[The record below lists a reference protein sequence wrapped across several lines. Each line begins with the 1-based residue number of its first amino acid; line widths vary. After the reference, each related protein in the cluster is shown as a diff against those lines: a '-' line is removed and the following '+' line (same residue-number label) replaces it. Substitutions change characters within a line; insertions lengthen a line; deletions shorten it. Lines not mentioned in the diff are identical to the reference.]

1 MSGAEYRLR
10 VTRTRQVV
18 ALAIAL
24 VVWLTAAPAA
34 RASFPGSDGLLLFMS
49 DGDLFLVRADGTG
62 LRPLTSGTFLDEHP
76 SWSADGKLIAFVR
89 DGVIHTMWADGTHI
103 RSTGVVGFS
112 PRWYPD
118 RTRIAFWNIEGVWTM
133 RPSGRGRRLI
143 FETRFGPGFEQAYRH
158 PVYSVDGNLAV
169 SFSEFTTDSSF
180 VDILVESP
188 PPLNLCEFDPERAD
202 WSPDGRMLA
211 VTGFDGTICL
221 TDGRTATVLPDVFSF
236 QVAWSPEGD
245 RLALRG
251 GEIIDLE
258 GNVLGQLPLLPIQVL
273 DWQPRCTATGTPG
286 DDVLSGTDGD
296 DVICGLGGDDSLFG
310 LEGSDVV
317 YGGSG
322 DDYLNGGPGD
332 DLLYGGFQADRL
344 FGRGGDDFVSA
355 GPGPDVRCNGG
366 SGTDRAEGCEL
377 TARIP

>member
-1 MSGAEYRLR
+1 M
-10 VTRTRQVV
+10 
-18 ALAIAL
+18 ALGLILIAL
-24 VVWLTAAPAA
+24 LVAAPVA
-34 RASFPGSDGLLLFMS
+34 RASFPGSDGLLVFMF
-49 DGDLFLVRADGTG
+49 DGDLYLVRADGTG
-62 LRPLTSGTFLDEHP
+62 LRPLTSGSFLDEHP

-103 RSTGVVGFS
+103 RDTGVAGQG

-118 RTRIAFWNIEGVWTM
+118 RTRIVFWNLEGIWTM
-133 RPSGRGRRLI
+133 RPNGQGRRLI
-143 FETRFGPGFEQAYRH
+143 LETRVGPDFQHMYRH
-158 PVYSVDGNLAV
+158 PTWSVDGNLAV
-169 SFSEFTTDSSF
+169 SLIEFTTDSSF
-180 VDILVESP
+180 VDIIVESP
-188 PPLNLCEFDPERAD
+188 PSNACEFDPERAE

-221 TDGRTATVLPDVFSF
+221 TDGTTMRVLPDVFAF

-245 RLALRG
+245 RLALSSG
-251 GEIIDLE
+251 AVIDLDGDLVAE
-258 GNVLGQLPLLPIQVL
+258 LPLPIQVL
-273 DWQPRCTATGTPG
+273 DWQPRCTVTGTPG
-286 DDVLSGTDGD
+286 DDVLTGTEAD
-296 DVICGLGGDDSLFG
+296 DVICGLGGDDWLVG

-344 FGRGGDDFVSA
+344 FGRGGEDFVSA

-366 SGTDRAEGCEL
+366 SGTDRAEGCEVI
-377 TARIP
+377 ARIP